1 MRKLQRYEESA
12 VQRIFCICEKCRKNF
27 HHSHSSSFDRIKKE
41 NFHKTRKHLRN
52 LSSSS
57 CHWPSISSCLVT
69 EGKTVYPAPQRHTM
83 LQFQGN
89 LGLGNQWEW
98 ERSTFRI
105 AGVLMILLQP
115 KDTTITVIFT
125 QDWGLQL
132 LPWAHPWDTSQGAE
146 CSWQAKVTQESCSRE
161 KGRTAP
167 LLGWKGG
174 VPGAMLMI
182 NGHISWSGRYFG
194 PFSVP
199 YFWLTCTLVW
209 HHCTLQNGKMR
220 RQENNQ
226 TGTWLAA
233 ARHKTSLWRQVFPTE
248 SCFFGV
254 GFPTQSCLG
263 ALRPSLSPHL
273 PMPGHFSDSNEEMLL
288 RLRCGVGSHKSQSC
302 SACQKASETQT
313 YWDLRASSDRSL
325 IFLSFSK
332 SM

>member
-132 LPWAHPWDTSQGAE
+132 LPWAHPWDTSRGLSAPDKPRWHRRAVAE
-146 CSWQAKVTQESCSRE
+146 RKAGQPLCWGERE
-161 KGRTAP
+161 VC
-167 LLGWKGG
+167 L
-174 VPGAMLMI
+174 VP
-182 NGHISWSGRYFG
+182 
-194 PFSVP
+194 
-199 YFWLTCTLVW
+199 C
-209 HHCTLQNGKMR
+209 
-220 RQENNQ
+220 
-226 TGTWLAA
+226 
-233 ARHKTSLWRQVFPTE
+233 LW
-248 SCFFGV
+248 
-254 GFPTQSCLG
+254 
-263 ALRPSLSPHL
+263 
-273 PMPGHFSDSNEEMLL
+273 
-288 RLRCGVGSHKSQSC
+288 
-302 SACQKASETQT
+302 
-313 YWDLRASSDRSL
+313 
-325 IFLSFSK
+325 
-332 SM
+332 